1 MTMLERDMS
10 EQEPGTTGG
19 QWGPREYRDQAGQP
33 GQEWSAQGAGE
44 VPGGQAPGLGGQ
56 GLSGQGL
63 SGQGLSGQGLS
74 GQGLSGQGLSG
85 QGLGAQ
91 AAGSAPHDGS
101 SPGQS
106 GSPQGYE
113 GHPGSA
119 PQAGYPYQPG
129 AEYPAGYAGQAGY
142 PGGPQTGAHY
152 QYPGGQYPAYG
163 AYPGTQQF
171 PQTPY
176 HRPQKANRPVRS
188 AAIAVGSIGL
198 AVVLGLG
205 VGHFVWTPGG
215 SSASGNQNFGSQSA
229 PGGTSS
235 TSINPS
241 AIAAKVNPGL
251 VDINTELGYQGAA
264 AAGTGIVLTA
274 DGEILTNNHVVEGA
288 TSIKVTDIGNGKTY
302 TASVLGYDRSHDI
315 AVIKLANAS
324 GLTTE
329 SLGDS
334 ASVQVGDAVV
344 GIGNAGGT
352 GGTPSAA
359 AGKVTALNQSIT
371 ASDQSSSSSEQLTG
385 LIQVDADIQ
394 SGDSGGALVNANGQ
408 VIGVDTAASA
418 GYQFNGGQGQGGLGQ
433 GQGGLGQGQG
443 GLGQGQGGLGQGQGG
458 LGQGNGQQGSGQQS
472 TGHQGFA
479 IPIAQAITLAHQI
492 VAGTASDTVHIGQ
505 SAFLGVSVSDAGAQS
520 GNGQGGIGQGGTG
533 QSTGGQGA
541 QIQDV
546 VAGGP
551 AATAGLTAGDVITA
565 LDGKAVDSATTL
577 TNLMDTHH
585 PGDKLT
591 VTVVGQTGQ
600 QHDVTVTP
608 ASGPVG

>member
-19 QWGPREYRDQAGQP
+19 QWGPQEHRDQAGQPGRP

-44 VPGGQAPGLGGQ
+44 APGLGGQ
-56 GLSGQGL
+56 GLG
-63 SGQGLSGQGLS
+63 
-74 GQGLSGQGLSG
+74 G
-85 QGLGAQ
+85 QGLGGQ
-91 AAGSAPHDGS
+91 AAGGAPYDGS
-101 SPGQS
+101 SPGL
-106 GSPQGYE
+106 G
-113 GHPGSA
+113 GHEAYPGSA

-129 AEYPAGYAGQAGY
+129 AEYPAGYAGY
-142 PGGPQTGAHY
+142 PGGPQTGY
-152 QYPGGQYPAYG
+152 QYAGGQYPGYG

-176 HRPQKANRPVRS
+176 HKPQKANRPVRS

-334 ASVQVGDAVV
+334 NSVQVGDAVV

-371 ASDQSSSSSEQLTG
+371 ASDESSSSSEQLTG

-418 GYQFNGGQGQGGLGQ
+418 GYQFNGGQGRGGLGQ

-458 LGQGNGQQGSGQQS
+458 LGQGDGSLGQGGLGQGDGSLGDGQQGSGQQS

-520 GNGQGGIGQGGTG
+520 GTGQGSLGQGGTG

-541 QIQDV
+541 QVQDV

-551 AATAGLTAGDVITA
+551 AATAGLAAGDVITA

-591 VTVVGQTGQ
+591 VTVIGQTGQ

>member
-1 MTMLERDMS
+1 MLERDMS

-19 QWGPREYRDQAGQP
+19 QWGPQEYRDQAGQAGRP

-44 VPGGQAPGLGGQ
+44 AAGGQVSGLGGLGASGQGLGGQ
-56 GLSGQGL
+56 G
-63 SGQGLSGQGLS
+63 
-74 GQGLSGQGLSG
+74 
-85 QGLGAQ
+85 
-91 AAGSAPHDGS
+91 GS
-101 SPGQS
+101 SPGHE
-106 GSPQGYE
+106 GSPQGLGGSPQGHE
-113 GHPGSA
+113 GYPGSA
-119 PQAGYPYQPG
+119 QQAGYPYQPG
-129 AEYPAGYAGQAGY
+129 AEYSAGYAGQAGY
-142 PGGPQTGAHY
+142 PGGPQTGY

-176 HRPQKANRPVRS
+176 HRPQKANRPLRS

-241 AIAAKVNPGL
+241 AIAGKVNPGL

-302 TASVLGYDRSHDI
+302 TAAVLGYDRSHDI

-334 ASVQVGDAVV
+334 NSVQVGDAVV

-371 ASDQSSSSSEQLTG
+371 ASDESSSSSEQLTG

-418 GYQFNGGQGQGGLGQ
+418 GYQFNGGQGRGGLGQGQGGLGQ

-458 LGQGNGQQGSGQQS
+458 LGQGQGGLGQGQGGLGDGQQGSGQGNGQQS

-492 VAGTASDTVHIGQ
+492 VAGTGSNTVHIGQ

-520 GNGQGGIGQGGTG
+520 GNGQGSLGQGGTG
-533 QSTGGQGA
+533 QNTGGQGA
-541 QIQDV
+541 QVQDV

-591 VTVVGQTGQ
+591 VTVIGQTGQ

>member
-1 MTMLERDMS
+1 L
-10 EQEPGTTGG
+10 
-19 QWGPREYRDQAGQP
+19 
-33 GQEWSAQGAGE
+33 
-44 VPGGQAPGLGGQ
+44 
-56 GLSGQGL
+56 
-63 SGQGLSGQGLS
+63 
-74 GQGLSGQGLSG
+74 
-85 QGLGAQ
+85 
-91 AAGSAPHDGS
+91 
-101 SPGQS
+101 
-106 GSPQGYE
+106 
-113 GHPGSA
+113 
-119 PQAGYPYQPG
+119 
-129 AEYPAGYAGQAGY
+129 
-142 PGGPQTGAHY
+142 
-152 QYPGGQYPAYG
+152 
-163 AYPGTQQF
+163 
-171 PQTPY
+171 
-176 HRPQKANRPVRS
+176 RS
-188 AAIAVGSIGL
+188 AAIAVGAIGL
-198 AVVLGLG
+198 SVVLGLG
-205 VGHFVWTPGG
+205 IGHFVWTPGG
-215 SSASGNQNFGSQSA
+215 SSAGGNQNFGAQSA

-235 TSINPS
+235 TSIDPA

-302 TASVLGYDRSHDI
+302 TASVVGYDRSHDI
-315 AVIKLANAS
+315 AVLKLANAS
-324 GLTTE
+324 GLATE

-334 ASVQVGDAVV
+334 SSVQVGDAVV

-371 ASDQSSSSSEQLTG
+371 ASDQSNSSSEQLTG
-385 LIQVDADIQ
+385 LIQVDANIQ

-418 GYQFNGGQGQGGLGQ
+418 GYQFNGGQGRGGLGQ

-443 GLGQGQGGLGQGQGG
+443 GLGQGQGGLGQGS
-458 LGQGNGQQGSGQQS
+458 GQG

-492 VAGTASDTVHIGQ
+492 VAGTASNTVHIGQ
-505 SAFLGVSVSDAGAQS
+505 SAFLGVSVSDAGTPS
-520 GNGQGGIGQGGTG
+520 GTGQGGLGQGGTG
-533 QSTGGQGA
+533 QGAVAQGA

-551 AATAGLTAGDVITA
+551 AATAGLAAGDVITA
-565 LDGKAVDSATTL
+565 VDGKAVNSATAL
-577 TNLMDTHH
+577 TTLMDTHH